1 MIGISKMVLDTNL
14 MLLLIWLH
22 YRIRE
27 KQQKYSLLQ
36 LVIIQIHWSYTYC
49 THTNSGD
56 PFQIEDPSFK
66 IQIEE
71 PYLFNKKWV
80 LGALYQEKINQKT
93 PKKSC
98 KKIVPRCTIGVRT
111 VFTKCTQV
119 PLYLF
124 LYIFKESIIQRS
136 YKLPGIIRVP
146 CHLYFQVIHFNF
158 PISIRPHAFYLG
170 SRGRFFCSKNI

>member
-56 PFQIEDPSFK
+56 PFQIEDPSLK

-119 PLYLF
+119 PIRITYQTISELTFFMKVLHF
-124 LYIFKESIIQRS
+124 SI
-136 YKLPGIIRVP
+136 L
-146 CHLYFQVIHFNF
+146 N
-158 PISIRPHAFYLG
+158 
-170 SRGRFFCSKNI
+170 NILQHEINEKVC